1 MFHVFYFSQQRNSP
15 GLFMRTLLPMTIS
28 FSEPFPRHSGPSEL
42 PSWISADVPGGLE
55 WKRQLHRARLCL
67 RCKPQTEELFWFPHG
82 MEDSTLSHHVQPGGR
97 VRVAGHHR
105 NVFPQIQPPASRF
118 QQASLQRRGLP
129 TWGSPEEPGLPE
141 RSIGGQGMGGPSES
155 VPEPPLWAQRPL

>member
-1 MFHVFYFSQQRNSP
+1 METPAPQSTALPTLQTPNR
-15 GLFMRTLLPMTIS
+15 GTLL
-28 FSEPFPRHSGPSEL
+28 
-42 PSWISADVPGGLE
+42 V
-55 WKRQLHRARLCL
+55 
-67 RCKPQTEELFWFPHG
+67 PHG

-141 RSIGGQGMGGPSES
+141 RSVGGQGMGGPSES